1 MKPSYS
7 FLMPLLLLAGMVVSC
22 EKDDICLEGTE
33 GTPRL
38 QIGFFDSDN
47 PEVAKSVSS
56 LQIKAVSIDSVV
68 PNADGFLLPLRVD
81 QAFTEFEFTL
91 NSGSDTE
98 RKTTVQ
104 FNYDRWDE
112 YINRACGFR
121 GHFILNQQSVAQKNL
136 DSSWIR
142 GFKVLQDTISNEE
155 TVHLALYH

>member
-1 MKPSYS
+1 
-7 FLMPLLLLAGMVVSC
+7 MPLLLLAGMAVSC
-22 EKDDICLEGTE
+22 EKDDICLEGTV